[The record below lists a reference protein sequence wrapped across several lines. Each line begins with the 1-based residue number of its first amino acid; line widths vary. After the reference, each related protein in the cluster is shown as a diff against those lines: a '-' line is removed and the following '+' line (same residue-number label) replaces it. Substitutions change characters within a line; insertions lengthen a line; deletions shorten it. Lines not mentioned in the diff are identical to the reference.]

1 MYLSTLTE
9 QTREHPPSRAM
20 SGRLYK
26 QQRDKC
32 DGWLSA
38 EASALIYTA
47 FS

>member
-20 SGRLYK
+20 PGRLSE

-32 DGWLSA
+32 DGWLSS
-38 EASALIYTA
+38 EASARIYTA